1 MVKRV
6 FGRVDGQEV
15 ELYADSGDRWSV
27 PIPFDADGEYV
38 VEILAEDDA
47 GNQAYMAKMLFV
59 VNTALLC
66 AHVEPLPY
74 YGQLIDV
81 LPDAD
86 VLPQRVYADFAGAWM
101 RRISSRLD
109 TMRSWS
115 IRRARKGDSYA
126 ENQILCRR
134 K

>member
-27 PIPFDADGEYV
+27 PVPFDADGEYV

-47 GNQAYMAKMLFV
+47 GNQAYMGKM
-59 VNTALLC
+59 
-66 AHVEPLPY
+66 LPY

-86 VLPQRVYADFAGAWM
+86 VLPQRVYADFCGC
-101 RRISSRLD
+101 LD
-109 TMRSWS
+109 AAD
-115 IRRARKGDSYA
+115 IIPFGYYA
-126 ENQILCRR
+126 ELVDPACAERR
-134 K
+134 

>member
-15 ELYADSGDRWSV
+15 ELSADSGDRWSV
-27 PIPFDADGEYV
+27 PVPFDADGEYV

-66 AHVEPLPY
+66 AHVEPLPS

-86 VLPQRVYADFAGAWM
+86 VLPQRVYADFCGCLNAADIIPFGY
-101 RRISSRLD
+101 
-109 TMRSWS
+109 
-115 IRRARKGDSYA
+115 YA
-126 ENQILCRR
+126 ELVDPACAERR
-134 K
+134 

>member
-27 PIPFDADGEYV
+27 PVPFDADGEYV

-66 AHVEPLPY
+66 HTTASSLMCCRMPMYCRKGCTP
-74 YGQLIDV
+74 I
-81 LPDAD
+81 
-86 VLPQRVYADFAGAWM
+86 FAGAWM
-101 RRISSRLD
+101 RRTSSHLD

>member
-59 VNTALLC
+59 VNTAC
-66 AHVEPLPY
+66 SAHTLSRCHTTANSLMCCRMPMYCHKGCTP
-74 YGQLIDV
+74 I
-81 LPDAD
+81 
-86 VLPQRVYADFAGAWM
+86 FAGAWM